1 MDLLHLEFCR
11 AQSQYGMRVDI
22 VESSAHSDVVINR
35 NNNDASPTATREGSQ
50 VLAGTARTVHNEL
63 RVPTNRCA
71 DPLMQEQS
79 RKTLE
84 ALGHL
89 SLCHPNK
96 SVTRPKLPSSPPN
109 LISPLLPILLSLLL
123 NLASRPVSFISSLIP
138 LRRFCLSLHIFARS
152 LESWH

>member
-96 SVTRPKLPSSPPN
+96 SVTRPKLPSSHENPKTSSATKTTSSQ
-109 LISPLLPILLSLLL
+109 LRLLL
-123 NLASRPVSFISSLIP
+123 ESRSNQRLDG
-138 LRRFCLSLHIFARS
+138 RIFA
-152 LESWH
+152 